1 MDALSSFDNA
11 LLCFFNE
18 VLLKKIEKHSAAVH
32 LPRRRIR
39 RQMLRF
45 NDLKDG
51 KMLWTTFKWLVNT
64 SFRNVNKDVALDI
77 QDNRVGNNTPKTS
90 KTKLSET
97 VPTYEND
104 ENQNYFNTN
113 PSTSFNTVLT
123 SIRDTFISP
132 SSWTNIRNEL
142 AGIYYEFPTLVEDF
156 DKGNC
161 DYRVRT
167 VLELMVSIAVHSDNN
182 EFYVKKIMSLRQ
194 DMQHMLMIAI
204 QRQYVPSALQ
214 LEDNSPV
221 KINPSL
227 GTYENDEELTQDPE
241 DFVQATKEKDE
252 TISATEN
259 INAATPLNHTR
270 NEIHMHCHNSEKN
283 IDNFAFEN
291 DHAMTN
297 TMTPQKFFNTPF
309 GKNKRTQRF
318 DSNVKKKDSIS
329 PSMPA
334 MASKLACQ
342 KKHILGM
349 EKELAAAKATIARL
363 NKKNANQLILQ
374 EEMATII
381 EDQNTEIKK
390 LKTKAA
396 QIDDLQTRNLS
407 LSDQLED
414 LENVDHLC
422 KVATDKAE
430 KANQTIAKLT
440 KELKS
445 LKGKLAEEKDLEIDR
460 VELDKIIAEKEKLE
474 NQEDHYRCQFHA
486 KKIRCDQLEWQLA
499 EEKAFLL
506 QEKAKRRDE
515 ARLYVEKEKISTENI
530 RVLERSVS
538 QLQSELRSTKDDMLA
553 KLSAVRREHK
563 KAIVS
568 YESAFHQK
576 LAEVCR
582 QRDEYAEV
590 ADQLRSKIEASE

>member
-18 VLLKKIEKHSAAVH
+18 VLLKKIAKHSAAVH

-283 IDNFAFEN
+283 IDNYAFEN

-329 PSMPA
+329 KYACDGIKIGMPEEA
-334 MASKLACQ
+334 YFGVERSWPQQKPRLRGSTRKMLINLFCRKKWPPLSKTRIQ
-342 KKHILGM
+342 
-349 EKELAAAKATIARL
+349 
-363 NKKNANQLILQ
+363 
-374 EEMATII
+374 
-381 EDQNTEIKK
+381 K
-390 LKTKAA
+390 LK
-396 QIDDLQTRNLS
+396 S
-407 LSDQLED
+407 S
-414 LENVDHLC
+414 
-422 KVATDKAE
+422 
-430 KANQTIAKLT
+430 
-440 KELKS
+440 
-445 LKGKLAEEKDLEIDR
+445 
-460 VELDKIIAEKEKLE
+460 
-474 NQEDHYRCQFHA
+474 
-486 KKIRCDQLEWQLA
+486 
-499 EEKAFLL
+499 
-506 QEKAKRRDE
+506 RR
-515 ARLYVEKEKISTENI
+515 R
-530 RVLERSVS
+530 
-538 QLQSELRSTKDDMLA
+538 LRS
-553 KLSAVRREHK
+553 
-563 KAIVS
+563 
-568 YESAFHQK
+568 
-576 LAEVCR
+576 
-582 QRDEYAEV
+582 
-590 ADQLRSKIEASE
+590 